1 MNALSHI
8 DRFYLEAAEGWLML
22 GNPLEANEELERI
35 DSENAY
41 HPGVLAMRWQVYAAA
56 QWWEAAYVVSKALTD
71 LAPES
76 PAAWICHANTVR
88 NYKGVME
95 AWHTLLGIVTKFPK
109 DAVIR
114 YNLAC
119 YAAQLCLLEEACGW
133 LIQAFDLEEAVQLKV
148 AAIYDPD
155 LQPLWDKIGRDK
167 LFQLDLP
174 SIPERAALKHV
185 GSL

>member
-1 MNALSHI
+1 MKALSHK
-8 DRFYLEAAEGWLML
+8 DRFHLEAAEGWLML
-22 GNPLEANEELERI
+22 GNPQEAHEELEQVEA
-35 DSENAY
+35 ENAH

-95 AWHTLLGIVTKFPK
+95 AWHTLLGIAGKFPK

-119 YAAQLCLLEEACGW
+119 YAAQLCLMEESCGW
-133 LIQAFDLEEAVQLKV
+133 LIQAFDLEDATQLKI

-174 SIPERAALKHV
+174 VLPQREGVLKHA
-185 GSL
+185 